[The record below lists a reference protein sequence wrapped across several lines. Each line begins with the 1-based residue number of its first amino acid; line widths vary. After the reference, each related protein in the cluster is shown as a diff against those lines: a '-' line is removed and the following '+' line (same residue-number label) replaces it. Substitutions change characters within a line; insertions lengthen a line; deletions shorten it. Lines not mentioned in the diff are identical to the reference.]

1 MIFEQE
7 SISFEILDVFYL
19 KQTNFNRFNHS
30 RNFDALSFRIEGDAI
45 IKTHQK
51 EFELKDNS
59 VTFFPANTDY
69 TKISRIDDMIVIH
82 FNSLSYHS
90 KDIEYFYP
98 EEKEKT
104 AELFKKI
111 ALCWGQKSTSYK
123 HKASAILYEI
133 FALCYE
139 ENTKN
144 LINSKIANSVKYIQK
159 NCLNPDFSLVGA
171 AKKSFIS
178 DVYFR
183 KLFKKEFNISPKKY
197 VIDTR
202 IRHAESLINS
212 GLYTLK
218 EIAALCGYTDYK
230 YFSVEFKKIT
240 GKSPSEYTYSF
251 CEPQND
257 L

>member
-7 SISFEILDVFYL
+7 LISFEILDVFYL

-30 RNFDALSFRIEGDAI
+30 RNFDALSFRLEADAVI
-45 IKTHQK
+45 RTPKK

-59 VTFFPANTDY
+59 VAFFPANTDY
-69 TKISRIDDMIVIH
+69 TKISKMDDMIVVH

-98 EEKEKT
+98 EEKEKM
-104 AELFKKI
+104 ASLFKEI
-111 ALCWGQKSTSYK
+111 ALCWNKKTASYK

-139 ENTKN
+139 ENTKS
-144 LINSKIANSVKYIQK
+144 LINSKIADSVKYIQK
-159 NCLNPDFSLVGA
+159 NCLKPDFSLAEA

-183 KLFKKEFNISPKKY
+183 KLFKKEFNVSPKKY
-197 VIDTR
+197 VIDTK

-218 EIAALCGYTDYK
+218 EISALCGYTDYK

-251 CEPQND
+251 YETHRD
-257 L
+257 